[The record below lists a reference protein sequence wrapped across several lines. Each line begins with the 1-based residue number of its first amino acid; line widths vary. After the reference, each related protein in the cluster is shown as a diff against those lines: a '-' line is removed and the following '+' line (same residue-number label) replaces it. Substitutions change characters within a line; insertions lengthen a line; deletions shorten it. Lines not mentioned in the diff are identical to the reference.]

1 MHRTLIVAALFAA
14 PAALATP
21 VQVVHH
27 GRLLDAA
34 GAPVQGART
43 VTVGVYDGAAAE
55 TPLWSE
61 SFSVT
66 VEDGYFVA
74 LLGADT
80 DDNPLDDGVFDGSP
94 RYVGVAV
101 TGSGELGPRQLLAS
115 VPSAVHSVN
124 LSGGAVDAT
133 SASISGTLRLGTGSA
148 TCEGGALEGT
158 IRYTSAA
165 GFEGCTATGWGPL
178 GGGAWSCVTQPSH
191 AGCVSSSE
199 YASCAEIH
207 DDRDFNGTSG
217 AYWIDPDG
225 SGAGTPF
232 RVWCEMEAAGGGWTL
247 AGVISSADGI
257 AGNGCPASLHWEY
270 ADARWTDTSVLN
282 DSAFDGDVDR
292 KFRSWSSLPMS
303 ALMVEETVAGATG
316 YKAWSVGAFSSLSQ
330 LFGGTC
336 TTLASAPLAL
346 GGTVSSNNAVIY
358 TDLLRRNCTCD
369 LVNNDD
375 VCRLWGNSP
384 NNPEGSRYNGGYG
397 LGVDGDTGSCSYDS
411 EARPSRGGW
420 TNQTYPTM
428 TYYTGGLVWG
438 SGGTDVGAF
447 VGRVYVR

>member
-1 MHRTLIVAALFAA
+1 MIRALTLASLFTASTA
-14 PAALATP
+14 WATP

-27 GRLLDAA
+27 ARLLDAA
-34 GAPVQGART
+34 GAPVNGPRT
-43 VTVGVYDGAAAE
+43 VTVGVYASADATQA
-55 TPLWSE
+55 LWSE
-61 SFSVT
+61 SFPVT
-66 VEDGYFVA
+66 LADGYFTA
-74 LLGADT
+74 LLGSDT
-80 DDNPLDDGVFDGSP
+80 VDNPLHDHVFDGSP
-94 RYVGVAV
+94 RYVGVSV
-101 TGSGELGPRQLLAS
+101 VGSGALGPRQLLGA
-115 VPSAVHSVN
+115 VPAAVHSVN

-158 IRYTSAA
+158 IRYTSAG

-178 GGGAWSCVTQPSH
+178 GGDAWSCDTQPSH
-191 AGCVSSSE
+191 PGCVSSSD
-199 YASCAEIH
+199 YASCAAIR
-207 DDRDFNGTSG
+207 DDRDFDGTSG
-217 AYWIDPDG
+217 EYWIDPD
-225 SGAGTPF
+225 SGGAAAPF

-247 AGVISSADGI
+247 AGIVSSGDGI

-282 DSAFDGDVDR
+282 DSVFDGDADR
-292 KFRSWSSLPMS
+292 KYRSWSAVPLT
-303 ALMVEETVAGATG
+303 ALMVEETVGAASG

-330 LFGGTC
+330 LFGGGC
-336 TTLASAPLAL
+336 TTLASAPLAV
-346 GGTVSSNNAVIY
+346 GGTISADNAVIY
-358 TDLLRRNCTCD
+358 TDLLRRNCNCD

-420 TNQTYPTM
+420 TNQSYPTM

-438 SGGTDVGAF
+438 SGGTNVGAF